1 MVLLKVGEARKMGAN
16 HFAPISAYLALNCL
30 KKLTCY

>member
-1 MVLLKVGEARKMGAN
+1 MELRKDDKAGKMGAN